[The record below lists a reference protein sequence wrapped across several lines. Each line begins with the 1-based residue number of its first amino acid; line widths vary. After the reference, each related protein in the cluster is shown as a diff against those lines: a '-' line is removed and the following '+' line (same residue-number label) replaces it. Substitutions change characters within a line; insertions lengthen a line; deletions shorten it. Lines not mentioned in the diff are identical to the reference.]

1 MKTANPGKMLLL
13 ALFWSTLPVEP
24 ALSSEAAPLFLAQA
38 PRLSVQDIERQIE
51 IRLDKV
57 WKTLPSLPAG
67 AGSFDFIINKDGSL
81 VNLIPIKSSG
91 NADFDRAAMG
101 TIKRVIPLPN
111 LPAHLAV
118 DSMRLRASFQSGQS
132 RQVSLEFA
140 PLSFDGGEPQTSPPA
155 HSTSS
160 EGPTSQIK
168 PSSFNPPAHSTSSEG
183 PTSQIPPSSFNP
195 PAHGNS
201 SEGPTSQIKP
211 SSFNPPA
218 HGNSSEGP
226 TSQIPPSSFN
236 PPAHG
241 NSSEGPTSQIPP
253 PGGNGGNSGSKAT
266 AAKPSTDPANA
277 ATPRMSAQE
286 KAEALYKLVNLGVV
300 SMNAGNYK
308 TAISKLEEAI
318 ALAPE
323 HSVARQNLAIA
334 YNNYGLTLKDKPAE
348 ALKIYHKAVFLNPE
362 SAETGSNLEA
372 IITMLGKNPAA
383 FEDRVKLGDSAA
395 REGDKIG
402 AKVEYLAAL
411 KLKEDSS
418 VRTKLTNL
426 DRVQPDHPETSTKN
440 PPAKQAA
447 AKAPVQKT
455 TPSAIQKKP
464 APASTPSKSPQKSP
478 VSPPKN
484 KLDEVYS
491 HLSDLEK
498 KLFGKVFAQDDLISR
513 LNRLESKSFGK
524 TQTGTTRRRLDALLL
539 AN

>member
-1 MKTANPGKMLLL
+1 MKAGDLKLKAANPGKFLLL
-13 ALFWSTLPVEP
+13 ALLWSTLPVEP
-24 ALSSEAAPLFLAQA
+24 AFSSEATPLFLAQA
-38 PRLSVQDIERQIE
+38 PQLSVQDIEKQIE
-51 IRLDKV
+51 LRLDKV
-57 WKTLPSLPAG
+57 WKALPSLPAG
-67 AGSFDFIINKDGSL
+67 AGSFDFIINKNGSL
-81 VNLIPIKSSG
+81 VNLIPVKPSG
-91 NADFDRAAMG
+91 NADFDQAATG

-118 DSMRLRASFQSGQS
+118 DSMRLRARFQSGQS
-132 RQVSLEFA
+132 RQVTLEFA
-140 PLSFDGGEPQTSPPA
+140 PLSFDGGEPQTIPPA
-155 HSTSS
+155 HS
-160 EGPTSQIK
+160 
-168 PSSFNPPAHSTSSEG
+168 
-183 PTSQIPPSSFNP
+183 
-195 PAHGNS
+195 
-201 SEGPTSQIKP
+201 
-211 SSFNPPA
+211 
-218 HGNSSEGP
+218 
-226 TSQIPPSSFN
+226 
-236 PPAHG
+236 

-253 PGGNGGNSGSKAT
+253 PSFN
-266 AAKPSTDPANA
+266 PSTHSANSS
-277 ATPRMSAQE
+277 TPQMSAQE

-318 ALAPE
+318 ALAPD
-323 HSVARQNLAIA
+323 HSIARQNLAIA
-334 YNNYGLTLKDKPAE
+334 YNNYGLTLKDKPGE

-411 KLKEDSS
+411 KMKEDSS

-426 DRVQPDHPETSTKN
+426 DRVQPDHPETSTKT
-440 PPAKQAA
+440 PPPKQAA
-447 AKAPVQKT
+447 GKPPVKKTPPATSQKT
-455 TPSAIQKKP
+455 PAQKP
-464 APASTPSKSPQKSP
+464 ASASTPSKSPQKSP
-478 VSPPKN
+478 SGPPKN